1 VEQIPPSLY
10 AMAMTKRQYHLVE
23 LFYIIAGSFLTAVGI
38 ALFAAPAK
46 IASGGVSG
54 IATILYHTLGFDTGL
69 SILVLSIPLFLLGI
83 AIFGKE
89 YGIRSLAGTLFLS
102 LFTSLLNRFF
112 GYGGLLDYTN
122 VLSVLLSAIFG
133 GVMMG
138 IGIGLVMRSG
148 ANTGGTDI
156 VAQILAR
163 FTPLSMG
170 SALFMVDALVI
181 GASGFIFSLEMAL
194 YATITVFITGTLI
207 DRVVLSLGTRSAKT
221 VFIVSEKLEPIQKEI
236 LEQLGH
242 GGTILSGIGMYTGL
256 NRPVIMTVVEN
267 HKVAQLTNIVHETD
281 KRAFMIVQEAYK
293 VLGEGFSPIE
303 EATWA
308 GHSDVTQSRP
318 KKRR

>member
-1 VEQIPPSLY
+1 
-10 AMAMTKRQYHLVE
+10 MTKRQYQLVE
-23 LFYIIAGSFLTAVGI
+23 LFYIVTGSFLTAVGI

-54 IATILYHTLGFDTGL
+54 IATIFYHTFGFDTGL
-69 SILVLSIPLFLLGI
+69 SILILSVPLFLLGV

-89 YGIRSLAGTLFLS
+89 YGLRSLAGTLLLS
-102 LFTSLLNRFF
+102 FFTSLLNRFF
-112 GYGGLLDYTN
+112 GYGGLLSYDN

-133 GVMMG
+133 GAMMG

-163 FTPLSMG
+163 YTPLSMG
-170 SALFMVDALVI
+170 SALFLVDALVI

-194 YATITVFITGTLI
+194 YATITVFITGTVI
-207 DRVVLSLGTRSAKT
+207 DRVVLSFGTRSAKT
-221 VFIVSEKLEPIQKEI
+221 VFIVSDKLETIQKEI
-236 LEQLGH
+236 LVQLGH

-256 NRPVIMTVVEN
+256 DRPVIMTVVSN

-303 EATWA
+303 EAAWA
-308 GHSDVTQSRP
+308 GLSDVTQSKP
-318 KKRR
+318 KRRR

>member
-1 VEQIPPSLY
+1 
-10 AMAMTKRQYHLVE
+10 MTKRQYHLVE

-38 ALFAAPAK
+38 ALFTAPAK
-46 IASGGVSG
+46 IAGGGVSG
-54 IATILYHTLGFDTGL
+54 IATILYHTLGFDIGIT
-69 SILVLSIPLFLLGI
+69 ILVLSVPLFLLGV

-102 LFTSLLNRFF
+102 LFTFLLNRVF
-112 GYGGLLDYTN
+112 GYGGLLSYDN

-156 VAQILAR
+156 VAQIIAR

-170 SALFMVDALVI
+170 SALFFVDALVI

-194 YATITVFITGTLI
+194 YATITVYITATVI
-207 DRVVLSLGTRSAKT
+207 DRVVLSFGTRSSKT
-221 VFIVSEKLEPIQKEI
+221 VFIVSEELETIQKEI

-242 GGTILSGIGMYTGL
+242 GGTILSGTGMYTGL
-256 NRPVIMTVVEN
+256 DRPVIMTVISN

-293 VLGEGFSPIE
+293 VLGEGFSPID
-303 EATWA
+303 EAAWA
-308 GHSDVTQSRP
+308 GLSDVTQSKPR
-318 KKRR
+318 KRR

>member
-1 VEQIPPSLY
+1 
-10 AMAMTKRQYHLVE
+10 MTKRQYHLVE
-23 LFYIIAGSFLTAVGI
+23 LFYIITGSFLTAVGI
-38 ALFAAPAK
+38 ALFTAPAK

-112 GYGGLLDYTN
+112 GYGGLLSYDN

-133 GVMMG
+133 GVVMG

-194 YATITVFITGTLI
+194 YATITVFITGTVI
-207 DRVVLSLGTRSAKT
+207 DRVVLSFGTSSAKT
-221 VFIVSEKLEPIQKEI
+221 VFIVSEKLEIIQKEI

-242 GGTILSGIGMYTGL
+242 GGTILSGVGMYTGL
-256 NRPVIMTVVEN
+256 NRPVIMTVIAN
-267 HKVAQLTNIVHETD
+267 RKVSQLTNIVHETD
-281 KRAFMIVQEAYK
+281 KQAFMVVQEAYK
-293 VLGEGFSPIE
+293 VLGEGFSPIQ
-303 EATWA
+303 EAAWA
-308 GHSDVTQSRP
+308 GLSDVTQSKP

>member
-1 VEQIPPSLY
+1 
-10 AMAMTKRQYHLVE
+10 MTKRQYHLVE
-23 LFYIIAGSFLTAVGI
+23 LFYIITGSFLAAVGI
-38 ALFAAPAK
+38 ALFTAPAK

-89 YGIRSLAGTLFLS
+89 YGFRSLAGTLFLS

-112 GYGGLLDYTN
+112 GYGGLLSYDN

-133 GVMMG
+133 GVVMG

-194 YATITVFITGTLI
+194 YATITVFITGAVI
-207 DRVVLSLGTRSAKT
+207 DRVVLSFGTSSAKT
-221 VFIVSEKLEPIQKEI
+221 VFIVSEKLEIIQKEI

-242 GGTILSGIGMYTGL
+242 GGTILSGVGMYTGL
-256 NRPVIMTVVEN
+256 NRPVIMTVIAN
-267 HKVAQLTNIVHETD
+267 RKVSQLTNIVHETD
-281 KRAFMIVQEAYK
+281 KQAFMVVQEAYK
-293 VLGEGFSPIE
+293 VLGEGFSPIQ
-303 EATWA
+303 EAAWA
-308 GHSDVTQSRP
+308 GLSDVTQSKP

>member
-1 VEQIPPSLY
+1 
-10 AMAMTKRQYHLVE
+10 MTKRQYHLVE

-156 VAQILAR
+156 VAQVLAR

-194 YATITVFITGTLI
+194 YAPITVFITGTLI
-207 DRVVLSLGTRSAKT
+207 DRVVLSLRTRSAKT
-221 VFIVSEKLEPIQKEI
+221 LFIVSEKLEPIQKEI

-242 GGTILSGIGMYTGL
+242 GGTILSGIGMYNGL
-256 NRPVIMTVVEN
+256 DRPVIMTAVEN

>member
-1 VEQIPPSLY
+1 
-10 AMAMTKRQYHLVE
+10 MTKRQYHLVE
-23 LFYIIAGSFLTAVGI
+23 LFYIIIGSLLTAVGI
-38 ALFAAPAK
+38 ALFTAPAK

-54 IATILYHTLGFDTGL
+54 IATILYHTLGLDIGL
-69 SILVLSIPLFLLGI
+69 SILVLSVPLFILGVV
-83 AIFGKE
+83 IFGKE

-102 LFTSLLNRFF
+102 LFTFLLNRFY
-112 GYGGLLDYTN
+112 GYGGLLSYEN

-156 VAQILAR
+156 VAQIVAR

-170 SALFMVDALVI
+170 SALFLVDALVI
-181 GASGFIFSLEMAL
+181 SASGFIFSLEMAL
-194 YATITVFITGTLI
+194 YATITVYITGTVI

-221 VFIVSEKLEPIQKEI
+221 VFIVSEKLETIQKEI

-242 GGTILSGIGMYTGL
+242 GGTILSGIGMFTGL
-256 NRPVIMTVVEN
+256 NRPVIMTVVSN
-267 HKVAQLTNIVHETD
+267 HKVALLTNIVHETD

-303 EATWA
+303 EAAWA
-308 GHSDVTQSRP
+308 GLSDVTQSKP

>member
-1 VEQIPPSLY
+1 
-10 AMAMTKRQYHLVE
+10 ME
-23 LFYIIAGSFLTAVGI
+23 LFYIITGSFLTAVGI

-112 GYGGLLDYTN
+112 GYGGLLSYEN
-122 VLSVLLSAIFG
+122 VLSILLSAIFG

-138 IGIGLVMRSG
+138 IGIGMVMRSG

-156 VAQILAR
+156 VAQIVAR

-170 SALFMVDALVI
+170 SALFLVDALVI

-194 YATITVFITGTLI
+194 YATITVFITGTVI
-207 DRVVLSLGTRSAKT
+207 DRVVLSIGTRSAKT
-221 VFIVSEKLEPIQKEI
+221 VFIVSEKLETIQKEI

-242 GGTILSGIGMYTGL
+242 GGTILSGTGMYTGHS
-256 NRPVIMTVVEN
+256 RPVIMTVIAN
-267 HKVAQLTNIVHETD
+267 HKVSQLTNIVHETD

-303 EATWA
+303 EAAWA
-308 GHSDVTQSRP
+308 GLSDVTQSKP
-318 KKRR
+318 KRRR

>member
-1 VEQIPPSLY
+1 
-10 AMAMTKRQYHLVE
+10 MTKRQYHLVE
-23 LFYIIAGSFLTAVGI
+23 LFYIITGSFLTAVGI
-38 ALFAAPAK
+38 ALFTAPAK

-112 GYGGLLDYTN
+112 GYGGLLSYDN

-133 GVMMG
+133 GVVMG

-194 YATITVFITGTLI
+194 YATITVFITGAVI
-207 DRVVLSLGTRSAKT
+207 DRVVLSFGTSSAKT
-221 VFIVSEKLEPIQKEI
+221 VFIVSEKLEIIQKEI

-242 GGTILSGIGMYTGL
+242 GGTILSGVGMYTGL
-256 NRPVIMTVVEN
+256 NRPVIMTVIAN
-267 HKVAQLTNIVHETD
+267 RKVSQLTNIVHETD
-281 KRAFMIVQEAYK
+281 KQAFMVVQEAYK
-293 VLGEGFSPIE
+293 VLGEGFSPIQ
-303 EATWA
+303 EAAWA
-308 GHSDVTQSRP
+308 GLSDVTQSKP

>member
-1 VEQIPPSLY
+1 
-10 AMAMTKRQYHLVE
+10 MTKRQYHLVE

>member
-1 VEQIPPSLY
+1 
-10 AMAMTKRQYHLVE
+10 MTKRQYHLVE
-23 LFYIIAGSFLTAVGI
+23 LFYIITGSFLTAVGI

-54 IATILYHTLGFDTGL
+54 IATIFYHTLGLDTGL

-102 LFTSLLNRFF
+102 LFTFLLNRFF
-112 GYGGLLDYTN
+112 GYDGLLSYEN

-138 IGIGLVMRSG
+138 VGIGLVMRSG

-194 YATITVFITGTLI
+194 YATITVFITGAVI
-207 DRVVLSLGTRSAKT
+207 DRVVLSFGTSSAKT
-221 VFIVSEKLEPIQKEI
+221 VFIISEKLETIQKEI

-242 GGTILSGIGMYTGL
+242 GGTILTGTGMYTGL
-256 NRPVIMTVVEN
+256 NRPVIMTVIEN
-267 HKVAQLTNIVHETD
+267 HKVARLTNIVHETD

-303 EATWA
+303 EAAWA
-308 GHSDVTQSRP
+308 GLSDVTQSRP
-318 KKRR
+318 KKPR

>member
-1 VEQIPPSLY
+1 
-10 AMAMTKRQYHLVE
+10 MTKRQYHLVE
-23 LFYIIAGSFLTAVGI
+23 LFYIITGSFLTAVRI

-46 IASGGVSG
+46 ISSGGVSG

-102 LFTSLLNRFF
+102 LFTSLLNHFF
-112 GYGGLLDYTN
+112 GYGGLLSYDN

-138 IGIGLVMRSG
+138 LGIGLVMRSG

-156 VAQILAR
+156 VAQIVAR

-170 SALFMVDALVI
+170 SALFLVDALVI

-194 YATITVFITGTLI
+194 YATITVYITAAVI
-207 DRVVLSLGTRSAKT
+207 DRVILSFGTSSAKT
-221 VFIVSEKLEPIQKEI
+221 VFIVSEKLKTIEKEI

-256 NRPVIMTVVEN
+256 DRPVIMTVIAN
-267 HKVAQLTNIVHETD
+267 HKVAQLTNIVHKTD
-281 KRAFMIVQEAYK
+281 KQAFMIVQEAYK

-303 EATWA
+303 KAAWA
-308 GHSDVTQSRP
+308 GLSDVTQSKP

>member
-1 VEQIPPSLY
+1 
-10 AMAMTKRQYHLVE
+10 M
-23 LFYIIAGSFLTAVGI
+23 LFRSLTAVGI
-38 ALFAAPAK
+38 ALFTAPAK

-112 GYGGLLDYTN
+112 GYGGLLSYDN

-133 GVMMG
+133 GVVMG

-194 YATITVFITGTLI
+194 YATITVFITGAVI
-207 DRVVLSLGTRSAKT
+207 DRVVLSFGTSSAKT
-221 VFIVSEKLEPIQKEI
+221 VFIVSEKLEIIQKEI

-242 GGTILSGIGMYTGL
+242 GGTILSGVGMYTGL
-256 NRPVIMTVVEN
+256 NRPVIMTVIAN
-267 HKVAQLTNIVHETD
+267 RKVSQLTNIVHETD
-281 KRAFMIVQEAYK
+281 KQAFMVVQEAYK
-293 VLGEGFSPIE
+293 VLGEGFSPIQ
-303 EATWA
+303 EAAWA
-308 GHSDVTQSRP
+308 GLSDVTQSKP

>member
-1 VEQIPPSLY
+1 
-10 AMAMTKRQYHLVE
+10 MTKRQYHLLE
-23 LFYIIAGSFLTAVGI
+23 LFYIITGSFLTAVGI
-38 ALFAAPAK
+38 ALFTAPAK

-54 IATILYHTLGFDTGL
+54 IATILHHTLGFDTGL

-112 GYGGLLDYTN
+112 GYGGLLSYDN

-133 GVMMG
+133 GVVMG

-194 YATITVFITGTLI
+194 YATITVFITGAVI
-207 DRVVLSLGTRSAKT
+207 DRVVLSFGTSSAKT
-221 VFIVSEKLEPIQKEI
+221 VFIVSEKLEIIQKKI

-242 GGTILSGIGMYTGL
+242 GGTILSGVGMYTGL
-256 NRPVIMTVVEN
+256 NRPVIMTVIAN
-267 HKVAQLTNIVHETD
+267 RKVSQLTNIVHETD
-281 KRAFMIVQEAYK
+281 KQAFMIVQEAYK
-293 VLGEGFSPIE
+293 VLGEGFSPIQ
-303 EATWA
+303 EAAWA
-308 GHSDVTQSRP
+308 GLSDVTQSKP

>member
-1 VEQIPPSLY
+1 
-10 AMAMTKRQYHLVE
+10 MTKRQYHLLE
-23 LFYIIAGSFLTAVGI
+23 LFYIISGSFLTAVGI
-38 ALFAAPAK
+38 ALFTTPAK

-54 IATILYHTLGFDTGL
+54 IATILFHSFGFDTGL
-69 SILVLSIPLFLLGI
+69 SILVLSVPLFLIGV

-89 YGIRSLAGTLFLS
+89 YGIRSLAGTLFLA

-112 GYGGLLDYTN
+112 GYGG
-122 VLSVLLSAIFG
+122 VLSYENPQSVLLSAIFG

-138 IGIGLVMRSG
+138 IGVGLVLRSG

-170 SALFMVDALVI
+170 SSLFLVDALVI
-181 GASGFIFSLEMAL
+181 GASAYIFSLEMAL
-194 YATITVFITGTLI
+194 YATITVYITATVI
-207 DRVVLSLGTRSAKT
+207 DRVLLSFGTRSAKT
-221 VFIVSEKLEPIQKEI
+221 VFIVSEKLQVIQKEI

-242 GGTILSGIGMYTGL
+242 GGTILSGLGMYTGL
-256 NRPVIMTVVEN
+256 NRPVIMTVVSN
-267 HKVAQLTNIVHETD
+267 HKVAQLTNIVHEAD

-303 EATWA
+303 EETWA
-308 GHSDVTQSRP
+308 GLSDVTQSKP
-318 KKRR
+318 KKRS

>member
-1 VEQIPPSLY
+1 
-10 AMAMTKRQYHLVE
+10 MTKRQYHLVE
-23 LFYIIAGSFLTAVGI
+23 LFYIITGSFLTAVGI
-38 ALFAAPAK
+38 ALFTAPAK

-54 IATILYHTLGFDTGL
+54 IATIFYHTLGFDTGL

-83 AIFGKE
+83 AIFGKK
-89 YGIRSLAGTLFLS
+89 YGIRSLAGTIFLS

-112 GYGGLLDYTN
+112 GYGGMLSYDN

-156 VAQILAR
+156 VAQIVAR

-170 SALFMVDALVI
+170 SALFLVDALVI

-194 YATITVFITGTLI
+194 YATITVFITGTVI
-207 DRVVLSLGTRSAKT
+207 DRVVLSFGTRSAKT
-221 VFIVSEKLEPIQKEI
+221 VYIVSEQLETIQKEI

-256 NRPVIMTVVEN
+256 NRPVIMTVIEN
-267 HKVAQLTNIVHETD
+267 HKVAQLTNIVHEAD

-303 EATWA
+303 EAAWA
-308 GHSDVTQSRP
+308 GLSDVTQSKP

>member
-1 VEQIPPSLY
+1 
-10 AMAMTKRQYHLVE
+10 MTKRQYHLVE
-23 LFYIIAGSFLTAVGI
+23 LFYIITGSFLTAVGI

-89 YGIRSLAGTLFLS
+89 YGIRSLAGTIFLS
-102 LFTSLLNRFF
+102 LFTSLLNRYL
-112 GYGGLLDYTN
+112 GYGGLLSYDN

-133 GVMMG
+133 GVVMG

-170 SALFMVDALVI
+170 SALFLVDALVI

-194 YATITVFITGTLI
+194 YATITVYITAAVI
-207 DRVVLSLGTRSAKT
+207 DRVVLSFGTSSAKT
-221 VFIVSEKLEPIQKEI
+221 VFIVSERLEIIQKEI

-256 NRPVIMTVVEN
+256 DRPVIMTVIEN
-267 HKVAQLTNIVHETD
+267 HKFARLTNIVHETD
-281 KRAFMIVQEAYK
+281 KQAFMVVQEAYK

-303 EATWA
+303 EAAWA
-308 GHSDVTQSRP
+308 GLSDVTQSRP

>member
-1 VEQIPPSLY
+1 
-10 AMAMTKRQYHLVE
+10 MTKRQYHLVE
-23 LFYIIAGSFLTAVGI
+23 LFYIITGSFLTAVGI
-38 ALFAAPAK
+38 ALFTAPAK

-112 GYGGLLDYTN
+112 GYGGLLSYDN

-133 GVMMG
+133 GVVMG

-163 FTPLSMG
+163 LTPLSMG

-194 YATITVFITGTLI
+194 YATITVFITGAVI
-207 DRVVLSLGTRSAKT
+207 DRVVLSFGTSSAKT
-221 VFIVSEKLEPIQKEI
+221 VFIVSEKLEIIQKEI

-242 GGTILSGIGMYTGL
+242 GGTILSGVGMYTGL
-256 NRPVIMTVVEN
+256 NRPVIMTVIAN
-267 HKVAQLTNIVHETD
+267 RKVSQLTNIVHETD
-281 KRAFMIVQEAYK
+281 KQAFMVVQEAYK
-293 VLGEGFSPIE
+293 VLGEGFSPIQ
-303 EATWA
+303 EAAWA
-308 GHSDVTQSRP
+308 GLSDVTQSKP

>member
-1 VEQIPPSLY
+1 
-10 AMAMTKRQYHLVE
+10 MTKRQYHLVE
-23 LFYIIAGSFLTAVGI
+23 LFYIITGSFLTAVGI

-89 YGIRSLAGTLFLS
+89 YGIRSLAGTIFLS

-112 GYGGLLDYTN
+112 GYGGLLSYEN

-156 VAQILAR
+156 LAQIVAR

-170 SALFMVDALVI
+170 SALFLVDALVI

-194 YATITVFITGTLI
+194 YATITVFITATVI
-207 DRVVLSLGTRSAKT
+207 DRVVLSFGTRSAKT
-221 VFIVSEKLEPIQKEI
+221 VFIVSEKLETIQKEI

-242 GGTILSGIGMYTGL
+242 GGTILSGIGMFTGL
-256 NRPVIMTVVEN
+256 NRPVIMTVIEN
-267 HKVAQLTNIVHETD
+267 HKVARLTNIVHEAD
-281 KRAFMIVQEAYK
+281 QRAFMIVQEAYR

-303 EATWA
+303 EAAWA
-308 GHSDVTQSRP
+308 GLSDVTQSKP

>member
-1 VEQIPPSLY
+1 
-10 AMAMTKRQYHLVE
+10 MTKRQYHLVE

-156 VAQILAR
+156 VAQVLAR

-256 NRPVIMTVVEN
+256 DRPVIMTVVEN

>member
-1 VEQIPPSLY
+1 
-10 AMAMTKRQYHLVE
+10 MTKRQYHLVE
-23 LFYIIAGSFLTAVGI
+23 LFYIITGSFLTAVGI
-38 ALFAAPAK
+38 ALFTAPAK

-112 GYGGLLDYTN
+112 GYGGLLSYDN

-133 GVMMG
+133 GVVMG

-163 FTPLSMG
+163 FTQLSMG

-194 YATITVFITGTLI
+194 YATITVFITGAVI
-207 DRVVLSLGTRSAKT
+207 DRVVLSFGTSSAKT
-221 VFIVSEKLEPIQKEI
+221 VFIVSEKLEIIQKEI

-242 GGTILSGIGMYTGL
+242 GGTILSGVGMYTGL
-256 NRPVIMTVVEN
+256 NRPVIMTVIAN
-267 HKVAQLTNIVHETD
+267 RKVSQLTNIVHETD
-281 KRAFMIVQEAYK
+281 KQAFMVVQEAYK
-293 VLGEGFSPIE
+293 VLGEGFSPIQ
-303 EATWA
+303 EAAWA
-308 GHSDVTQSRP
+308 GLSDVTQSKP

>member
-1 VEQIPPSLY
+1 
-10 AMAMTKRQYHLVE
+10 MTKRQYHLVE

-156 VAQILAR
+156 VAQVLAR

-256 NRPVIMTVVEN
+256 DRPVIMTVVEN

-308 GHSDVTQSRP
+308 DHSDVTQSRP